1 MDISMALDRV
11 KEIQDEKKRIQGH
24 LKYIDLGYTMDTQ
37 KNYRVR
43 FDLPETIRNGNQV
56 NDDLPASHN
65 ANIRLDEVTV
75 KQLLEKELSEFNAEL
90 EVLSPVIDAANAM
103 LREAIEQRN

>member
-24 LKYIDLGYTMDTQ
+24 LKYIDLGYTTDAQ

-43 FDLPETIRNGNQV
+43 FDLPETIRNRNQV
-56 NDDLPASHN
+56 NDDLPASHT
-65 ANIRLDEVTV
+65 ANIHLDEVTV

-90 EVLSPVIDAANAM
+90 EVLSPVIDAANTM